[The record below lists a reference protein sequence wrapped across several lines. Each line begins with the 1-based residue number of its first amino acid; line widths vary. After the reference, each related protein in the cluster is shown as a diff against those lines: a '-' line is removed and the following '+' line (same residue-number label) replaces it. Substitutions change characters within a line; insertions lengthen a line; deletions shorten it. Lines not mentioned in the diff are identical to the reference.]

1 VCVSG
6 VFVSVGVC
14 LLLFAAGWT
23 IGLVGE
29 YVLHWAMHRFSMKF
43 HIAHHH
49 EFFHLEEKDVALNT
63 IDTRMN
69 IQFFVAL
76 LVTLTPLMFW
86 VGWVPVVLVWAG
98 AFWHLTLVY
107 EAVHALFHY
116 DRVLPGFV
124 RKSSVFT
131 WWKGCHIEHHR
142 GAPTGNYCVTLPLL
156 DILLR
161 SYVAPRA
168 LPASGTENVT
178 VGIFADEQL
187 PTNE

>member
-1 VCVSG
+1 
-6 VFVSVGVC
+6 VSVGAC
-14 LLLFAAGWT
+14 LLLFAAGWL

-69 IQFFVAL
+69 IQFFVVL
-76 LVTLTPLMFW
+76 LITLTPLMFW

-116 DRVLPGFV
+116 DRVLPVALRNSPLF
-124 RKSSVFT
+124 R

-142 GAPTGNYCVTLPLL
+142 GAPTGNYSVTLPLL
-156 DILLR
+156 DMLLR
-161 SYVAPRA
+161 SYVAPR
-168 LPASGTENVT
+168 G
-178 VGIFADEQL
+178 L
-187 PTNE
+187 PTDPVGEELAGSLLVEEQARG